1 MRARQKRG
9 RKVLMIGGGVSDAP
23 ALVAAYMSQWHRS
36 RQPKLDAMRLLAL
49 SGIGRAQV
57 HVRFE
62 GKAGTSQ
69 GHRANS
75 AAPNVALSA
84 KARVAGKE
92 AVGEALTMTAQ
103 PMTARRVSGVCAPEW
118 GLPGTEARISFSV

>member
-9 RKVLMIGGGVSDAP
+9 RKVLMIGGGVNDAP